1 MIDTNARKKMK
12 CPYNGETC
20 INGWR
25 KDFKEEPDGERILC
39 RLWTHVHTKDPF
51 SEQIVEMWDCSLAWT
66 TTILAGLDQSILHTN
81 VSVQEVRNTL
91 IDSLPEDRQR
101 EVLQR
106 SVTRMMVQ
114 ATSPALNP
122 GGHNLKKIEEI
133 KEEARKFTKEG
144 VNGDTPKPLSGNDG
158 GTAQDQ

>member
-1 MIDTNARKKMK
+1 MIDTNTRKKLK

-39 RLWTHVHTKDPF
+39 RLWTHVHAKDPF
-51 SEQIVEMWDCSLAWT
+51 SEQIIEMWDCSHAWS
-66 TTILAGLDQSILHTN
+66 TTILAGLDQSILQTN

-91 IDSLPEDRQR
+91 IDSLPEEQQKD
-101 EVLQR
+101 VLQR
-106 SVTRMMVQ
+106 SITRMMVQ

-122 GGHNLKKIEEI
+122 GGHNIKKIEEI
-133 KEEARKFTKEG
+133 KREAAKFQKED
-144 VNGDTPKPLSGNDG
+144 VNGDTPKPVG
-158 GTAQDQ
+158 GDNGQPTQSQ